1 MSIETKLLMNE
12 TVQLQMKVI
21 TDELYE
27 MMWNL
32 QATPEKIKV
41 LKEKL
46 GSMVDEAW
54 EDFRENC
61 LNHDSQD

>member
-27 MMWNL
+27 MMWEL
-32 QATPEKIKV
+32 QATPQKIKV

-46 GSMVDEAW
+46 CGLVDEAW
-54 EDFRENC
+54 DDFREEA
-61 LNHDSQD
+61 SVRM